1 MTVTFL
7 LVDMMRVRGVG
18 CTVRSIVVHNNV
30 KSIQCGFKKLLAK
43 CNTLLAFF
51 CMYAHFMG

>member
-1 MTVTFL
+1 
-7 LVDMMRVRGVG
+7 MMRVRGVG